1 MKKIISLALALMMV
15 ITMAV
20 PAFSYSTFG
29 NYSTKVENEEY
40 YKKFL
45 KDKFDTTVSYCNE
58 SNDKENECN
67 TVKCVDKKKRECI
80 NDEE

>member
-40 YKKFL
+40 YKKFYGQGIEINVCNWGEFL
-45 KDKFDTTVSYCNE
+45 ANDPVNFVDVNKDF
-58 SNDKENECN
+58 
-67 TVKCVDKKKRECI
+67 
-80 NDEE
+80 

>member
-40 YKKFL
+40 CA
-45 KDKFDTTVSYCNE
+45 DQH
-58 SNDKENECN
+58 
-67 TVKCVDKKKRECI
+67 RPAG
-80 NDEE
+80 